1 MFPVIDGLAAKL
13 RPEIPIR
20 AAAIQEDPAEAM
32 KRFEANVASLKEHL
46 VKRRDFLL
54 KETEIKAI
62 ASTK

>member
-1 MFPVIDGLAAKL
+1 
-13 RPEIPIR
+13 
-20 AAAIQEDPAEAM
+20 M